1 MSQRELQP
9 ILDAVRLASTLCRRV
24 QTSEAGAQSKS
35 DASPV
40 TIADYGAQALLCRAI
55 AHHYPGEG
63 VLAEE
68 GVEAFEELVPAE
80 ERALVVGLVG
90 ELLGERVTERDF
102 VRWLGHGREVRS
114 ARTWAIDPVDG
125 TRGFVSGRAYA
136 VCAGLLREGQPV
148 GAVIGVPVSPLE
160 AGGTLFFTEGGR
172 AWAEP
177 LAGGQAREL
186 RVSEREAP
194 SEVRRV
200 ESVERGSHAP
210 AFLASLW
217 EALGL
222 KGAPVES
229 YDGMV
234 KYGLVAAG
242 AAELFVRGPRAEGK
256 HPHMAWD
263 HAAGTALVLAAGG
276 RVTGLEGE
284 PVDFT
289 RGRELPNAGIIV
301 SNVRLHARVLEA
313 VRTLRPPA

>member
-9 ILDAVRLASTLCRRV
+9 ILDAVRLASELCRRV
-24 QTSEAGAQSKS
+24 QASDAGARSKS

-40 TIADYGAQALLCRAI
+40 TIADYGAQALLCRAL
-55 AHHYPGEG
+55 ARHYPGDA

-68 GVEAFEELVPAE
+68 GVEAFEELVPPA
-80 ERALVVGLVG
+80 ERALVVRLVG
-90 ELLGERVTERDF
+90 GLLGERVTEADF
-102 VRWLGHGREVRS
+102 VRWLGHGRGGGS
-114 ARTWAIDPVDG
+114 SRTWAIDPVDG

-136 VCAGLLREGQPV
+136 VCAGLLLEGQPV

-177 LAGGQAREL
+177 LEGGQARAL

-194 SEVRRV
+194 DEVRIV
-200 ESVERGSHAP
+200 ESVERGSQAP
-210 AFLASLW
+210 AFLAALW
-217 EALGL
+217 EEMGL
-222 KGAPVES
+222 KGAPVEH

-242 AAELFVRGPRAEGK
+242 EAELFVRGPREGGNR
-256 HPHMAWD
+256 HMVWD
-263 HAAGTALVLAAGG
+263 HVAGTALVLAAGG

-284 PVDFT
+284 PVDFS
-289 RGRELPNAGIIV
+289 RGRELPNAGLLV
-301 SNVRLHARVLEA
+301 SNVRLHARALAA
-313 VRTLRPPA
+313 VRMLRGTP